1 MSDMTLF
8 SVIESPTHPNFSALY
23 RRLKINELKFN
34 SMRKAI
40 AQLKKEKPDYI
51 VAEFSYGYSNNY
63 AGVNVSNL
71 DVLLASLRKYAPQA
85 RAIVMVHKYE
95 HQYVGKLEALFPLYA
110 VLQYP
115 VQESRIEDLLT
126 PLKDQR

>member
-1 MSDMTLF
+1 MSAITLF
-8 SVIESPTHPNFSALY
+8 SVIESPTHPNFSALF
-23 RRLKINELKFN
+23 RRLGINELKFN

-40 AQLKKEKPDYI
+40 AQLKKQKPDYI

-71 DVLLASLRKYAPQA
+71 DVLLASLRKYAPEA
-85 RAIVMVHKYE
+85 KAIVMVHKSE
-95 HQYVGKLEALFPLYA
+95 HQHIDKLEALFPLYA

-115 VQESRIEDLLT
+115 VRESHLENLL
-126 PLKDQR
+126 KQDAD

>member
-1 MSDMTLF
+1 MSAITLF
-8 SVIESPTHPNFSALY
+8 SVIDSPTHPNLSALY
-23 RRLKINELKFN
+23 KRLKINELKFN
-34 SMRKAI
+34 STRKAI
-40 AQLKKEKPDYI
+40 AQLKEQKPDYI

-85 RAIVMVHKYE
+85 RTIVMVHRSE
-95 HQYVGKLEALFPLYA
+95 HQYIGKLESLFPLYA

-115 VQESRIEDLLT
+115 VSESRIEELL
-126 PLKDQR
+126 KQDG